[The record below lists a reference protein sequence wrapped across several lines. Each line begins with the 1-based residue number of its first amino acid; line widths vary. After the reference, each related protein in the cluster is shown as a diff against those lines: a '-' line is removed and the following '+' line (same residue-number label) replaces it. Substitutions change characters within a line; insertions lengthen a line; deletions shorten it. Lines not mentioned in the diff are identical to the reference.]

1 MSGTPWHTVPS
12 VAEQPTTDP
21 VVGTVVSIRIY
32 PVRSLAGVDRSTAEV
47 DAAGLVGDRAATVI
61 GADGRAVRGK
71 DAPAMRAVTPTG
83 DSGADAGR
91 LSDLLGR
98 PVQVVPDS
106 GAGAGQ
112 AAVHLVSTAA
122 LARAAAGEVPDGC
135 SAEDPRANLVLELS
149 GEDDERAWV
158 GRLLRIGDVALEVT
172 RTPKHCLGI
181 YAEVRRAGRISVG
194 DPVLL

>member
-1 MSGTPWHTVPS
+1 VTHQIP
-12 VAEQPTTDP
+12 QP
-21 VVGTVVSIRIY
+21 VGTVASIRVF
-32 PVRSLAGVDRSTAEV
+32 PVRSMAGVDRSSADV
-47 DAAGLVGDRAATVI
+47 GAAGLAGDRATTVI
-61 GADGRAVRGK
+61 GDDGRVVRGK
-71 DAPAMRAVTPTG
+71 EAPALRSVRPTG
-83 DSGADAGR
+83 DAGADAGT
-91 LSDLLGR
+91 LSELLGR
-98 PVQVVPDS
+98 PVRLVED
-106 GAGAGQ
+106 AAARDGQ

-122 LARAAAGEVPDGC
+122 LVRAEAGEVPEGC

-158 GRLLRIGDVALEVT
+158 GRLLHVGDAVLEVT